1 MVTLSQIEFTQIIH
15 ELSTMPRRDITQ
27 GIKLAKYKKNAC
39 AMLKKD
45 PVAANTLLG
54 LVACLE
60 HNLAAMHEHHK
71 KAIGI
76 SESCLSLMYYAV
88 SLEKSCL
95 WNESA
100 RYALSA
106 LDHDPDNPK
115 VLEALIGIAPLTGRF
130 SLLKRLLVHW
140 QEINDGV
147 AHRSHGHSEIIS
159 DILSRNG
166 LLEKDLKAV
175 VSAIG
180 DALSETDVILHQF
193 HYDLHTEKNDPAFI
207 HYRFVVP
214 DQFVA
219 SYYEDLIAARLDG
232 VQCHPRIFD
241 AFSFS
246 VENSMV
252 YELYDYMDKELEV
265 SADTIR
271 VPDPDKMKLMKELVE
286 GVEIS
291 SW

>member
-1 MVTLSQIEFTQIIH
+1 MVTPSQVEFTQIVH
-15 ELSTMPRRDITQ
+15 ELKKVSRRDITQ
-27 GIKLAKYKKNAC
+27 GIKLAKFKKSAH

-45 PVAANTLLG
+45 PAAANTLLG

-60 HNLAAMHEHHK
+60 HDIAGMHDRHK
-71 KAIGI
+71 KAVGI
-76 SESCLSLMYYAV
+76 LESCLTLMYYAA

-106 LDHDPDNPK
+106 LDHDPDNPQI
-115 VLEALIGIAPLTGRF
+115 LDALIGIAPLTGRF

-140 QEINDGV
+140 QEISHGV
-147 AHRSHGHSEIIS
+147 AHKSEDDCEIIRG
-159 DILSRNG
+159 ILSSNG
-166 LLEKDLKAV
+166 LQEKDLKV
-175 VSAIG
+175 VISAIG
-180 DALSETDVILHQF
+180 DVLSETDVILHRF
-193 HYDLHTEKNDPAFI
+193 RYDLHTEKNDPAFI

-219 SYYEDLIAARLDG
+219 SYYEDLIADRLDG
-232 VQCHPRIFD
+232 LQCHPRVFD

-246 VENSMV
+246 VENSAV
-252 YELYDYMDKELEV
+252 YELYDYMDKELDV

-271 VPDPDKMKLMKELVE
+271 LPDPDKMKLIRELVQ
-286 GVEIS
+286 GVEI
-291 SW
+291 